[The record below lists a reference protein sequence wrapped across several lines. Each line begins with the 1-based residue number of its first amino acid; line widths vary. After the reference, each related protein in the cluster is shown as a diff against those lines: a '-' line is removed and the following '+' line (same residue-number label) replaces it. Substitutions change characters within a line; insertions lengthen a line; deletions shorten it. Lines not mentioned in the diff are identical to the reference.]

1 MPQRVTMM
9 EKRPYS
15 KSLRGKITNRTL
27 FIGIAPVLLV
37 GVFSWFSLNQLTSS
51 ANQQLDNSRKEL
63 LDVVV
68 GNNLSTTSARIVNQ
82 LDAFM
87 LERIS
92 DVVVWASAPIIIQAA
107 KAAAEAHEKVGLVDK
122 PIDEIEARFKKRKSL
137 NVSPA
142 ANRFLIQQIRRS
154 THFGEV
160 FFTDKN
166 GFNTALTNPT
176 SDFVQRDENWWKTAW
191 ENGISVGEVEFDDSA
206 GIWSID
212 ISVRIDDPASG
223 RSLGVMKAVLGV
235 SLIQEVADH
244 GARDIPGG
252 MVSVL
257 NSGGLLLAETGT
269 KHDQKRIMVDS
280 VNLRNST
287 DPAIQDVFST
297 KNKGYVLG
305 SGNVLGYAKSAG
317 PELYRTVVTRF
328 PGFNW
333 SVIVQQPTSIA
344 LAPIEGLSSV
354 QASLQ
359 NSKRQVIVILVVV
372 VIIVFILAFFVAG
385 MLSRAITQPLLDLRE
400 LADSVSKGDTSRTI
414 TVNSDDEIQD
424 VAQAFERMRTSVSI
438 IMKRIKEMKA
448 GH

>member
-1 MPQRVTMM
+1 MM

-27 FIGIAPVLLV
+27 FIGILPVLLV
-37 GVFSWFSLNQLTSS
+37 GAFAWFSLNQLTSS
-51 ANQQLDNSRKEL
+51 ANQQLDKSRGEL
-63 LDVVV
+63 LDSVV
-68 GNNLSTTSARIVNQ
+68 GSNLSTTSARIVSQ

-92 DVVVWASAPIIIQAA
+92 DVVVWASAPIILQAA
-107 KAAAEAHEKVGLVDK
+107 KSAAEAHQKLGLVEL
-122 PIDEIEARFKKRKSL
+122 PIDEIEAKFKKRKSL
-137 NVSPA
+137 KVSPA
-142 ANRFLIQQIRRS
+142 ADRFLIQQIRRS

-191 ENGISVGEVEFDDSA
+191 ENGISVGEVEFDESA
-206 GIWSID
+206 AIWSID

-235 SLIQEVADH
+235 SLIQEVADN
-244 GARDIPGG
+244 GARDISGG
-252 MVSVL
+252 SVTVIS
-257 NSGGLLLAETGT
+257 SGGLLLAETGT
-269 KHDQKRIMVDS
+269 KHDKNRIMVDS
-280 VNLRNST
+280 VNLRNSG
-287 DPAIQDVFST
+287 DPSIQEVFSAR
-297 KNKGYVLG
+297 NKGYVLG
-305 SGNVLGYAKSAG
+305 AGNVLGYAKSAG
-317 PELYRTVVTRF
+317 PELYRTVVSRF

-344 LAPIEGLSSV
+344 LAPIEGLTSV

-359 NSKRQVIVILVVV
+359 SSKQQVIIILVIVV
-372 VIIVFILAFFVAG
+372 VIVFALAVFVAG
-385 MLSRAITQPLLDLRE
+385 LLSKTITRPLLDLRE

-448 GH
+448 AR

>member
-1 MPQRVTMM
+1 M
-9 EKRPYS
+9 EKRAYS

-27 FIGIAPVLLV
+27 FIGITPVLLV
-37 GVFSWFSLNQLTSS
+37 GIFAWFSMNQVTSS
-51 ANQQLDNSRKEL
+51 VNQQLDKSRAEL
-63 LDVVV
+63 LDSVV
-68 GNNLSTTSARIVNQ
+68 GANLSTTSARIVSE
-82 LDAFM
+82 LDSFM

-92 DVVVWASAPIIIQAA
+92 DVVVWASAPIIVQAA
-107 KAAAEAHEKVGLVDK
+107 KSAAEAHQKVGLVEQE
-122 PIDEIEARFKKRKSL
+122 IDEIETRFKTRKSL

-142 ANRFLIQQIRRS
+142 ANRYLIHQIRNS
-154 THFGEV
+154 SHFGEV

-191 ENGISVGEVEFDDSA
+191 ENGISVGEVEFDESA
-206 GIWSID
+206 NIWSVD

-235 SLIQEVADH
+235 SLIQEVADR
-244 GARDIPGG
+244 GAKDITGG
-252 MVSVL
+252 LVTVIS
-257 NSGGLLLAETGT
+257 SGGQLLAETGSRHA
-269 KHDQKRIMVDS
+269 KNRIMVETI
-280 VNLRNST
+280 NLRNST
-287 DPAIQDVFST
+287 DPAIQEVFST
-297 KNKGYVLG
+297 RNKGYVLG
-305 SGNVLGYAKSAG
+305 SGQVLGYAKSAG

-344 LAPIEGLSSV
+344 LAPIEGLASV
-354 QASLQ
+354 QSNLQ
-359 NSKRQVIVILVVV
+359 TSKQQVIVILVIV
-372 VIIVFILAFFVAG
+372 VIAVFMLAFFVAG
-385 MLSRAITQPLLDLRE
+385 MLSKAITQPLLDLRE

-414 TVNSDDEIQD
+414 SVNSDDEIQD

-448 GH
+448 AA

>member
-1 MPQRVTMM
+1 MDV
-9 EKRPYS
+9 RPYS

-27 FIGIAPVLLV
+27 FIGIAPVLMV
-37 GVFSWFSLNQLTSS
+37 GIFSWFSLNQLTTS
-51 ANQQLDNSRKEL
+51 ANEQLDNSRAEL
-63 LDVVV
+63 LDSVV

-82 LDAFM
+82 LDTFM

-92 DVVVWASAPIIIQAA
+92 DVVVWASAPIILQAA
-107 KAAAEAHEKVGLVDK
+107 KSAAAAHQKAGLVDK
-122 PIDEIEARFKKRKSL
+122 EIDEIEALFKTRKSL
-137 NVSPA
+137 NISPT
-142 ANRFLIQQIRRS
+142 ANRYLIQQIRRS
-154 THFGEV
+154 SHFGEV
-160 FFTDKN
+160 FFTDKH

-212 ISVRIDDPASG
+212 ISVRIDDAASG

-235 SLIQEVADH
+235 SLIQEVADK
-244 GARDIPGG
+244 GARDINGG
-252 MVSVL
+252 LVTVIS
-257 NSGGLLLAETGT
+257 SGGLLLAETGT
-269 KHDQKRIMVDS
+269 KHAKDRIMVDS

-287 DPAIQDVFST
+287 DPALQEVFSAR
-297 KNKGYVLG
+297 NKGYVL
-305 SGNVLGYAKSAG
+305 SSDQVLGYAKSAG

-333 SVIVQQPTSIA
+333 SVLVQQPTSIA
-344 LAPIEGLSSV
+344 LAPIEGLSTV

-359 NSKRQVIVILVVV
+359 TSKRQVIVILSVVV
-372 VIIVFILAFFVAG
+372 LAVFALAFFIAG
-385 MLSRAITQPLLDLRE
+385 MLSKAITQPMLDLRE

-414 TVNSDDEIQD
+414 SVNSDDEIQD

-438 IMKRIKEMKA
+438 IMKRMRDMRDSQ
-448 GH
+448 

>member
-1 MPQRVTMM
+1 MM
-9 EKRPYS
+9 EARPYS

-37 GVFSWFSLNQLTSS
+37 GIFAWFSLNQLTSN
-51 ANQQLDNSRKEL
+51 ANTQLDKSRADL
-63 LDVVV
+63 LDSVV

-82 LDAFM
+82 LDSFM

-92 DVVVWASAPIIIQAA
+92 DVIVWASAPIILQAA
-107 KAAAEAHEKVGLVDK
+107 RAAAEAHQKAGLVDLS
-122 PIDEIEARFKKRKSL
+122 IDEIEARFKSRKSL
-137 NVSPA
+137 NISPA

-154 THFGEV
+154 SHFGEV

-176 SDFVQRDENWWKTAW
+176 SDFVQRDENWWKKAW

-206 GIWSID
+206 KIWSID

-235 SLIQEVADH
+235 SLIQEVADR
-244 GARDIPGG
+244 GARDINGG
-252 MVSVL
+252 VVTVIS
-257 NSGGLLLAETGT
+257 SGGQLLAETSS
-269 KHDQKRIMVDS
+269 KHAKDRIMDES

-287 DPAIQDVFST
+287 DPAIQEVFST
-297 KNKGYVLG
+297 RSKGYVLG
-305 SGNVLGYAKSAG
+305 SGQVLGYAKSAG

-333 SVIVQQPTSIA
+333 TVLVQQPTSIA
-344 LAPIEGLSSV
+344 LAPIEGLSTV
-354 QASLQ
+354 QSSLQ
-359 NSKRQVIVILVVV
+359 SSKQRIIIILVLV
-372 VIIVFILAFFVAG
+372 VIAVFMLAFFVASV
-385 MLSRAITQPLLDLRE
+385 LSRAITRPLLDLRE

-414 TVNSDDEIQD
+414 KVNSDDEIQD

-438 IMKRIKEMKA
+438 IMKRIKDMKA
-448 GH
+448 AS

>member
-1 MPQRVTMM
+1 M
-9 EKRPYS
+9 EVRPYS

-27 FIGIAPVLLV
+27 FIGIAPVLMV
-37 GVFSWFSLNQLTSS
+37 GIFSWFSLNQLTTS
-51 ANQQLDNSRKEL
+51 ANEQLDNSRAEL
-63 LDVVV
+63 LDSVV

-82 LDAFM
+82 LDTFM

-92 DVVVWASAPIIIQAA
+92 DVVVWASAPIILQAA
-107 KAAAEAHEKVGLVDK
+107 KSAAAAHQKAGLVDK
-122 PIDEIEARFKKRKSL
+122 EIDEIEALFKTRKSL
-137 NVSPA
+137 NISPT
-142 ANRFLIQQIRRS
+142 ANRYLIQQIRRS
-154 THFGEV
+154 SHFGEV
-160 FFTDKN
+160 FFTDKH

-212 ISVRIDDPASG
+212 ISVRIDDAASG

-235 SLIQEVADH
+235 SLIQEVADK
-244 GARDIPGG
+244 GARDINGG
-252 MVSVL
+252 LVTVIS
-257 NSGGLLLAETGT
+257 SGGLLLAETGT
-269 KHDQKRIMVDS
+269 KHAKDRIMIDS

-287 DPAIQDVFST
+287 DPALQEVFSAR
-297 KNKGYVLG
+297 NKGYVL
-305 SGNVLGYAKSAG
+305 SSDQVLGYAKSAG

-333 SVIVQQPTSIA
+333 SVLVQQPTSIA
-344 LAPIEGLSSV
+344 LAPIEGLSTV

-359 NSKRQVIVILVVV
+359 TSKRQVIVILSVVV
-372 VIIVFILAFFVAG
+372 LAVFALAFFIAG
-385 MLSRAITQPLLDLRE
+385 MLSKAITQPMLDLRE

-414 TVNSDDEIQD
+414 SVNSDDEIQD

-438 IMKRIKEMKA
+438 IMKRMRDMRDSQ
-448 GH
+448 

>member
-1 MPQRVTMM
+1 M
-9 EKRPYS
+9 EVRPYS

-27 FIGIAPVLLV
+27 FIGIAPVLMI
-37 GVFSWFSLNQLTSS
+37 GIFSWFSLNQLTTS
-51 ANQQLDNSRKEL
+51 ANEQLDSSRAEL
-63 LDVVV
+63 LDSIV

-82 LDAFM
+82 LDTFM

-92 DVVVWASAPIIIQAA
+92 DVVVWASAPITLQAA
-107 KAAAEAHEKVGLVDK
+107 KSAAEAHEKTGLIDK
-122 PIDEIEARFKKRKSL
+122 EIDEIEALFKTRKNL

-142 ANRFLIQQIRRS
+142 ANRYLIQQIRRS
-154 THFGEV
+154 SHFGEV
-160 FFTDKN
+160 FFTDKH

-206 GIWSID
+206 AIWSVD

-235 SLIQEVADH
+235 SLIQEVADKS
-244 GARDIPGG
+244 ARDINGG
-252 MVSVL
+252 QVTVIS
-257 NSGGLLLAETGT
+257 SGGLLLAETGT
-269 KHDQKRIMVDS
+269 KHAKNRIMVDS

-287 DPAIQDVFST
+287 DPSIQEVFST
-297 KNKGYVLG
+297 RNKGYVLG
-305 SGNVLGYAKSAG
+305 SGQVLGYAKSAG

-333 SVIVQQPTSIA
+333 TVLVQQPTSIA
-344 LAPIEGLSSV
+344 LAPIEGLSTV

-359 NSKRQVIVILVVV
+359 TSKRQVIVILSVVV
-372 VIIVFILAFFVAG
+372 LAVFALAFFIAG
-385 MLSRAITQPLLDLRE
+385 MLSKAITKPMLDLRE

-414 TVNSDDEIQD
+414 SVNSDDEIQD

-438 IMKRIKEMKA
+438 IMKRMRDMRD
-448 GH
+448 GQ

>member
-1 MPQRVTMM
+1 M

-27 FIGIAPVLLV
+27 FIGIVPVLLV
-37 GVFSWFSLNQLTSS
+37 GVFAWFSLTALTSN
-51 ANQQLDNSRKEL
+51 ANEQLEKSRNEL
-63 LDVVV
+63 LDSVV
-68 GNNLSTTSARIVNQ
+68 GNNLGTTAARIVSQ

-92 DVVVWASAPIIIQAA
+92 DVVVWASAPIIVQAA
-107 KAAAEAHEKVGLVDK
+107 KAAAEAHQKVGLVEQS
-122 PIDEIEARFKKRKSL
+122 IEEVEARFKNRKSL

-154 THFGEV
+154 PHFGEV

-206 GIWSID
+206 GIWSVD

-235 SLIQEVADH
+235 SLIQEVADN
-244 GARDIPGG
+244 GALDIPGG
-252 MVSVL
+252 SVTVL
-257 NSGGLLLAETGT
+257 SSGGLLLAETAS
-269 KHDQKRIMVDS
+269 KHDKKRIMVDS
-280 VNLRNST
+280 VNLRKST
-287 DPAIQDVFST
+287 DAAIQEVFSAR
-297 KNKGYVLG
+297 NRGYVLG
-305 SGNVLGYAKSAG
+305 SNSVLGYAKSAG
-317 PELYRTVVTRF
+317 PELYRTIVTRF

-333 SVIVQQPTSIA
+333 SVIVQQPKSIA
-344 LAPIEGLSSV
+344 LAPIDGLSAV
-354 QASLQ
+354 QASLE
-359 NSKRQVIVILVVV
+359 NSKRQMLVILALV
-372 VIIVFILAFFVAG
+372 VIAVFILAIFVAG
-385 MLSRAITQPLLDLRE
+385 MLSKAITRPLLDLRE
-400 LADSVSKGDTSRTI
+400 LADAVSKGDTSRTI
-414 TVNSDDEIQD
+414 TVSSDDEIQD

-438 IMKRIKEMKA
+438 IMKRIKDMKA
-448 GH
+448 GR

>member
-1 MPQRVTMM
+1 M
-9 EKRPYS
+9 EVRPYS

-27 FIGIAPVLLV
+27 FIGIAPVLMV
-37 GVFSWFSLNQLTSS
+37 GIFSWFSLNQLTTS
-51 ANQQLDNSRKEL
+51 ANEQLDNSRAEL
-63 LDVVV
+63 LDSVV

-82 LDAFM
+82 LDTFM

-92 DVVVWASAPIIIQAA
+92 DVVVWASAPIILQAA
-107 KAAAEAHEKVGLVDK
+107 KSAAAAHQKAGLVDK
-122 PIDEIEARFKKRKSL
+122 EIDEIEALFKTRKSL
-137 NVSPA
+137 NISPT
-142 ANRFLIQQIRRS
+142 ANRYLIQQIRRS
-154 THFGEV
+154 SHFGEV
-160 FFTDKN
+160 FFTDKH

-212 ISVRIDDPASG
+212 ISVRIDDTASG

-235 SLIQEVADH
+235 SLIQEVADK
-244 GARDIPGG
+244 GARDINGG
-252 MVSVL
+252 LVTVIS
-257 NSGGLLLAETGT
+257 SGGLLLAETGS
-269 KHDQKRIMVDS
+269 KHAKDRIMVDS

-287 DPAIQDVFST
+287 DPALQEVFSAR
-297 KNKGYVLG
+297 NKGYVL
-305 SGNVLGYAKSAG
+305 SSDQVLGYAKSAG

-333 SVIVQQPTSIA
+333 SVLVQQPTSIA
-344 LAPIEGLSSV
+344 LAPIEGLSTV

-359 NSKRQVIVILVVV
+359 TSKRQVIVILTIVVLA
-372 VIIVFILAFFVAG
+372 VFALAFFIAG
-385 MLSRAITQPLLDLRE
+385 MLSKAITQPMLDLRE

-414 TVNSDDEIQD
+414 SVNSDDEIQD

-438 IMKRIKEMKA
+438 IMKRMRDMRD
-448 GH
+448 GQ

>member
-1 MPQRVTMM
+1 MM

-27 FIGIAPVLLV
+27 FIGIVPVLLV
-37 GVFSWFSLNQLTSS
+37 GVFAWFSLNQLTSS
-51 ANQQLDNSRKEL
+51 ANQELDKSRSEL
-63 LDVVV
+63 LDSVV
-68 GNNLSTTSARIVNQ
+68 GNNLSTTSARIVSQ

-107 KAAAEAHEKVGLVDK
+107 KSAAEAHQKLGLVDK
-122 PIDEIEARFKKRKSL
+122 PIDEIEDRFKTRKSL

-154 THFGEV
+154 SHFGEV

-191 ENGISVGEVEFDDSA
+191 ENGISVGEVEYDESA

-212 ISVRIDDPASG
+212 VSVRIDDPASG

-235 SLIQEVADH
+235 SLIQQVADN
-244 GARDIPGG
+244 GARDISGG
-252 MVSVL
+252 TVTVL
-257 NSGGLLLAETGT
+257 SSGGLLLAETGT
-269 KHDQKRIMVDS
+269 KHDKKRIMVES
-280 VNLRNST
+280 INMRNSS
-287 DPAIQDVFST
+287 DPAIQEVFSAR
-297 KNKGYVLG
+297 NKGYVLG

-344 LAPIEGLSSV
+344 LAPIKGLSTV
-354 QASLQ
+354 QSSLQ
-359 NSKRQVIVILVVV
+359 TSKQQVIVILAIVV
-372 VIIVFILAFFVAG
+372 VIVFVLAFFVAG
-385 MLSRAITQPLLDLRE
+385 MLSNAITRPLLDLRE

-448 GH
+448 GR

>member
-1 MPQRVTMM
+1 M

-27 FIGIAPVLLV
+27 FIGIIPVLLV
-37 GVFSWFSLNQLTSS
+37 GAFSWFSLNQLTST
-51 ANQQLDNSRKEL
+51 ANQQLDKSRSEL
-63 LDVVV
+63 LDSVV
-68 GNNLSTTSARIVNQ
+68 GNNLSTTSARIVNE

-92 DVVVWASAPIIIQAA
+92 DVVVWASAPIIVQAS
-107 KAAAEAHEKVGLVDK
+107 KAAAETHEKVGLVGQS
-122 PIDEIEARFKKRKSL
+122 IDEIEARFKTRKSL

-142 ANRFLIQQIRRS
+142 ANRYLIQQIRRS
-154 THFGEV
+154 AHFGEV

-176 SDFVQRDENWWKTAW
+176 SDFVQSDENWWKTAW
-191 ENGISVGEVEFDDSA
+191 ENEISVGEVEYDDSA
-206 GIWSID
+206 GIWSVD
-212 ISVRIDDPASG
+212 ISVRIDDPTSG

-235 SLIQEVADH
+235 SLIQEVADN
-244 GARDIPGG
+244 GARDIAGG
-252 MVSVL
+252 SVSVIS
-257 NSGGLLLAETGT
+257 SGGLLLAETAT
-269 KHDQKRIMVDS
+269 KHDKKRIMVDS
-280 VNLRNST
+280 INIRNST
-287 DPAIQDVFST
+287 DVAIQEVFST
-297 KNKGYVLG
+297 RRKGYAIGENDVI
-305 SGNVLGYAKSAG
+305 GYAKSAG
-317 PELYRTVVTRF
+317 PELYRTVVSRF

-333 SVIVQQPTSIA
+333 TVIVQQPKSIA

-359 NSKRQVIVILVVV
+359 SSKQQMIIILVLVVIV
-372 VIIVFILAFFVAG
+372 VFALAIFVAG
-385 MLSRAITQPLLDLRE
+385 MLSKTITQPLLDLRE

-438 IMKRIKEMKA
+438 IMKRMKEMKA
-448 GH
+448 KAA

>member
-1 MPQRVTMM
+1 M
-9 EKRPYS
+9 EVRPYS

-27 FIGIAPVLLV
+27 FIGIAPVLMV
-37 GVFSWFSLNQLTSS
+37 GIFSWFSLNQLTTS
-51 ANQQLDNSRKEL
+51 ANGQLDNSRAEL
-63 LDVVV
+63 LDSVV

-82 LDAFM
+82 LDTFM

-92 DVVVWASAPIIIQAA
+92 DVVVWASAPIILQAA
-107 KAAAEAHEKVGLVDK
+107 KSAATAHQKAGLVDK
-122 PIDEIEARFKKRKSL
+122 EIDEIEALFKTRKSL
-137 NVSPA
+137 NISPT
-142 ANRFLIQQIRRS
+142 ANRYLIQQIRRS
-154 THFGEV
+154 SHFGEV
-160 FFTDKN
+160 FFTDKH

-212 ISVRIDDPASG
+212 ISVRIDDTASG

-235 SLIQEVADH
+235 SLIQEVADK
-244 GARDIPGG
+244 GARDINGG
-252 MVSVL
+252 LVTVIS
-257 NSGGLLLAETGT
+257 SGGRLLAETST
-269 KHDQKRIMVDS
+269 KHAKDRIMVDS

-287 DPAIQDVFST
+287 DPALQEVFSAR
-297 KNKGYVLG
+297 NKGYVL
-305 SGNVLGYAKSAG
+305 SSDQVLGYAKSAG

-333 SVIVQQPTSIA
+333 SVLVQQPTSIA
-344 LAPIEGLSSV
+344 LAPIEGLSTV

-359 NSKRQVIVILVVV
+359 TSKRQVIVILTVVV
-372 VIIVFILAFFVAG
+372 LAVFALAFFIAG
-385 MLSRAITQPLLDLRE
+385 MLSKAITQPMLDLRE

-414 TVNSDDEIQD
+414 SVNSDDEIQD

-438 IMKRIKEMKA
+438 IMKRMRDMRD
-448 GH
+448 GQ

>member
-1 MPQRVTMM
+1 M
-9 EKRPYS
+9 EVRPYS

-27 FIGIAPVLLV
+27 FIGIAPVLMV
-37 GVFSWFSLNQLTSS
+37 GIFSWFSLNQLTTS
-51 ANQQLDNSRKEL
+51 ANGQLDNSRAEL
-63 LDVVV
+63 LDSVV

-82 LDAFM
+82 LDTFM

-92 DVVVWASAPIIIQAA
+92 DVVVWASAPIILQAA
-107 KAAAEAHEKVGLVDK
+107 KSAAAAHQKAGLVDK
-122 PIDEIEARFKKRKSL
+122 EIDEIEALFKTRKSL
-137 NVSPA
+137 NISPT
-142 ANRFLIQQIRRS
+142 ANRYLIQQIRRS
-154 THFGEV
+154 SHFGEV
-160 FFTDKN
+160 FFTDKH

-212 ISVRIDDPASG
+212 ISVRIDDTASG

-235 SLIQEVADH
+235 SLIQEVADK
-244 GARDIPGG
+244 GARDINGG
-252 MVSVL
+252 LVTVIS
-257 NSGGLLLAETGT
+257 SGGRLLAETSS
-269 KHDQKRIMVDS
+269 KHAKDRIMVDS

-287 DPAIQDVFST
+287 DPALQEVFST
-297 KNKGYVLG
+297 RNKGYVL
-305 SGNVLGYAKSAG
+305 SSDQVLGYAKSAG

-333 SVIVQQPTSIA
+333 SVLVQQPTSIA
-344 LAPIEGLSSV
+344 LAPIEGLSTV

-359 NSKRQVIVILVVV
+359 TSKRQVIVILTVVV
-372 VIIVFILAFFVAG
+372 LAVFALAFFIAG
-385 MLSRAITQPLLDLRE
+385 MLSKAITQPMLDLRE

-414 TVNSDDEIQD
+414 SVNSDDEIQD

-438 IMKRIKEMKA
+438 IMKRMRDMRD
-448 GH
+448 GQ

>member
-1 MPQRVTMM
+1 MM

-27 FIGIAPVLLV
+27 FIGIVPVLLV
-37 GVFSWFSLNQLTSS
+37 GIFAWFSLNQLTSS
-51 ANQQLDNSRKEL
+51 ANQQLDKSRSEL
-63 LDVVV
+63 LDAVV
-68 GNNLSTTSARIVNQ
+68 GNNLSTTSARIVSQ

-92 DVVVWASAPIIIQAA
+92 DVVVWASAPIIIEAA
-107 KAAAEAHEKVGLVDK
+107 KTAANAHKKVGLVDK
-122 PIDEIEARFKKRKSL
+122 TIDEIEAQFKKRKSL

-160 FFTDKN
+160 FFTDKH

-206 GIWSID
+206 AIWSID

-235 SLIQEVADH
+235 SLIQEVADN

-252 MVSVL
+252 TVTVL
-257 NSGGLLLAETGT
+257 SSGGLLLAETGT
-269 KHDQKRIMVDS
+269 KHDKKRIMVES
-280 VNLRNST
+280 VNMRNST
-287 DPAIQDVFST
+287 DPAIQEVFSAR
-297 KNKGYVLG
+297 NKGYVLG
-305 SGNVLGYAKSAG
+305 TGNVLGYAKSAG

-333 SVIVQQPTSIA
+333 SVILQQPTSIA
-344 LAPIEGLSSV
+344 LAPIEGLSTV

-359 NSKRQVIVILVVV
+359 TSKQQVIVILAVV

-385 MLSRAITQPLLDLRE
+385 LLSKAITRPLLDLRE
-400 LADSVSKGDTSRTI
+400 LADAVSKGDTSRTI
-414 TVNSDDEIQD
+414 TVKSDDEIQD

-448 GH
+448 GR

>member
-1 MPQRVTMM
+1 MM
-9 EKRPYS
+9 EKRPYT

-27 FIGIAPVLLV
+27 FIGIVPVLLV

-51 ANQQLDNSRKEL
+51 ANQQLDKSRSEL
-63 LDVVV
+63 LDSVV
-68 GNNLSTTSARIVNQ
+68 GNNLSTTSARIVSQ

-107 KAAAEAHEKVGLVDK
+107 KAAAETHKKVGLVDK
-122 PIDEIEARFKKRKSL
+122 SIDEIEARFKKRKSL

-154 THFGEV
+154 SHFGEV

-191 ENGISVGEVEFDDSA
+191 ENGISVGEVEYDDSA
-206 GIWSID
+206 AIWSVD

-235 SLIQEVADH
+235 SLIQEVADN

-252 MVSVL
+252 TVTVL
-257 NSGGLLLAETGT
+257 SSGGLLLAETGT
-269 KHDQKRIMVDS
+269 KHDKKRIMVES
-280 VNLRNST
+280 VNMRNST
-287 DPAIQDVFST
+287 DPAIQEVFSAR
-297 KNKGYVLG
+297 NKGYVLG
-305 SGNVLGYAKSAG
+305 TGNVLGYAKSAG

-344 LAPIEGLSSV
+344 LAPIEGLSTV
-354 QASLQ
+354 QSSLQ
-359 NSKRQVIVILVVV
+359 TSKQQVIVILAIVVV
-372 VIIVFILAFFVAG
+372 IVFILAFFVAG
-385 MLSRAITQPLLDLRE
+385 MLSKAITRPLLDLRE

-448 GH
+448 GR